1 MPFTPTDVSTV
12 KKLRIGDLVF
22 STYNENNGSGGGA
35 YQVVKIMDRTARGNS
50 YPSLVTIQLV
60 RNAKFLLE
68 TGHVPFALDETH
80 LVKVDEASVMERM
93 QKCADMI
100 RRLDEVLNES
110 KAEKTQETT
119 PKRKK
124 KAVQKQPRILP
135 ASRI

>member
-1 MPFTPTDVSTV
+1 MPFTPTSVSTV
-12 KKLRIGDLVF
+12 KKLCIDDLVF
-22 STYNENNGSGGGA
+22 STYNENNGSGGGV
-35 YQVVKIMDRTARGNS
+35 YRVVKILDRTVRGNIH
-50 YPSLVTIQLV
+50 PSLVAIQLV
-60 RNAKFLLE
+60 RNAKFLQE
-68 TGHVPFALDETH
+68 AGHHSFDLDETH

-124 KAVQKQPRILP
+124 KAVQKQPRVLP
-135 ASRI
+135 ASGI